1 MSGSTPKKP
10 VSSRA
15 KKRNNDRPSVADF
28 CRLCK
33 CSFKTVYGNFP
44 SKSTSSELSK
54 DPQPKASYIS
64 TENIF
69 NTSCRNGEERDSL
82 KSIFDKLEFT
92 VLQSNS
98 LSPRMCRKCATKVRN
113 AEPVIELIRKELNR
127 SHHLFERDQQEESLD
142 QDKENVEKEGRFK
155 RMSKSPHGSQK
166 HKVFRIASAKRND
179 LEPSK
184 EKRPALARRSLAMEN
199 KVEDVREHM
208 LRDKMVEELTTLE
221 SEVPAK
227 RKASVKV
234 IVSDSRMT
242 VRTPKSSIASSLIK
256 HILLHKWQQVVNTL
270 FKVEEALP
278 HLQDALTKAVNREF
292 KWFCHSSST
301 LTMKSPEEIMKFT
314 NKALLNE
321 ASRKCPIY
329 YSCIFGTAG
338 LIGKKK
344 EMDWKT
350 VNATAAATAVL
361 ARKRNSRMS
370 AFAYRM
376 SSILLHSGAKSADF
390 TRLNR
395 LGICM
400 SHQETVRKQ
409 KEMGESFDAR
419 VLQWKEAAEKEKATN
434 NVQANPCGSTSGV
447 SMEVEEIAQPT
458 TFKRYRYLRTGII
471 KVLASAF
478 SLYF

>member
-1 MSGSTPKKP
+1 
-10 VSSRA
+10 
-15 KKRNNDRPSVADF
+15 
-28 CRLCK
+28 
-33 CSFKTVYGNFP
+33 
-44 SKSTSSELSK
+44 
-54 DPQPKASYIS
+54 
-64 TENIF
+64 
-69 NTSCRNGEERDSL
+69 
-82 KSIFDKLEFT
+82 
-92 VLQSNS
+92 
-98 LSPRMCRKCATKVRN
+98 
-113 AEPVIELIRKELNR
+113 
-127 SHHLFERDQQEESLD
+127 
-142 QDKENVEKEGRFK
+142 
-155 RMSKSPHGSQK
+155 
-166 HKVFRIASAKRND
+166 
-179 LEPSK
+179 
-184 EKRPALARRSLAMEN
+184 
-199 KVEDVREHM
+199 
-208 LRDKMVEELTTLE
+208 
-221 SEVPAK
+221 
-227 RKASVKV
+227 
-234 IVSDSRMT
+234 
-242 VRTPKSSIASSLIK
+242 
-256 HILLHKWQQVVNTL
+256 
-270 FKVEEALP
+270 
-278 HLQDALTKAVNREF
+278 
-292 KWFCHSSST
+292 
-301 LTMKSPEEIMKFT
+301 MKFT

-329 YSCIFGTAG
+329 YSCILGTAG

-395 LGICM
+395 LGIRM

-434 NVQANPCGSTSGV
+434 NVQANPCGSRSGV

-478 SLYF
+478 SLYFLKNLRSIKVSCTNDLQCL